1 MAMAETKTPSAAEAA
16 KAADAKAATAES
28 KAADAKA
35 EAAKPAESKGDKF
48 EAAQK
53 KAPGLTK
60 EFVAKHKLND
70 EYLDA
75 IAGGAEPPPPVAAE
89 VAKAPA
95 TTDGEL
101 HLTDGG
107 WQITPVGV
115 KPEDVGKDAI
125 SR

>member
-1 MAMAETKTPSAAEAA
+1 MVETKAEAA
-16 KAADAKAATAES
+16 

-35 EAAKPAESKGDKF
+35 EAAKPAEKPAESKDDKF
-48 EAAQK
+48 EAAK
-53 KAPGLTK
+53 VKAPGLTK
-60 EFVAKHKLND
+60 EFVAKHKLD
-70 EYLDA
+70 DDYLDRVA
-75 IAGGAEPPPPVAAE
+75 RGEEPPPPVSAE

-101 HLTDGG
+101 HLTDAG
-107 WQITPVGV
+107 WQITPKGV